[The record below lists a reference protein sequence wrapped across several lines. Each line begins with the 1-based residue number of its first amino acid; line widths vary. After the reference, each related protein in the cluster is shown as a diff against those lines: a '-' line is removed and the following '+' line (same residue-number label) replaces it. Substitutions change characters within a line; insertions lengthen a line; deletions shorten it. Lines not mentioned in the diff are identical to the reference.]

1 MPQLKPDEI
10 REMDES
16 EIREKLEELKDELLH
31 ERGVAAMGGAPES
44 PGRIRAIKTNI
55 ARIMTVMNE
64 KGLER
69 KNLKEEING

>member
-10 REMDES
+10 REMEES
-16 EIREKLEELKDELLH
+16 EIKEKLEELRDELLH

-44 PGRIRAIKTNI
+44 PGRIRAIKANI
-55 ARIMTVMNE
+55 ARIMTIMNE
-64 KGLER
+64 KSIES